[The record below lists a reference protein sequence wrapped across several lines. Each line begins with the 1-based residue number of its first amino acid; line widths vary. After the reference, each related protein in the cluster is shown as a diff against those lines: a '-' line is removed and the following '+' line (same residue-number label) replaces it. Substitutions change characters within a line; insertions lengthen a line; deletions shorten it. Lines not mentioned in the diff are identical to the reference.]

1 VLVVKLIIK
10 CRKKHATAGFQSV
23 RRLEFNPAV
32 VESNHRTQLDTGPR
46 DAIAG
51 REGEETAMKRTFSA
65 LLLVCLLPALGLTEE
80 RVKFPAGVSSK
91 VLGYGHLWA
100 AWKQG
105 FFAREGLD
113 AEVVLMRGTAPAV
126 QALIAG
132 SIYVGLVANDG
143 PIAAVEQGMDL
154 AMVAGA
160 SKITHMLI
168 GGKNYKTYE
177 ELRGTTI
184 GSSTLTSGTAFVLRR
199 VLKTKG
205 LEYPR
210 DYKLLNVGGSGPAF
224 AALTAG
230 QISAAMLAV
239 PNAFQAQEAGFNVIG
254 RVADVFPNYLLS
266 AYSVRR
272 SWAEKNRPLV
282 VRFLKAV
289 LRAKKWFEED
299 KNAATEYLAKEFQL
313 TPSLAEKGL
322 DYYLTNQAWHPELEI
337 DLDGL
342 KTVVEIYAEQT
353 GMKGPIPSPE
363 KYVDTSY
370 LKQTWK
376 ELGWR

>member
-1 VLVVKLIIK
+1 
-10 CRKKHATAGFQSV
+10 
-23 RRLEFNPAV
+23 
-32 VESNHRTQLDTGPR
+32 
-46 DAIAG
+46 
-51 REGEETAMKRTFSA
+51 MKRTLSA
-65 LLLVCLLPALGLTEE
+65 LLLVFLLPALGFAQE
-80 RVKFPAGVSSK
+80 RSKFPVGVSSK

-100 AWKQG
+100 AWRQG
-105 FFAREGLD
+105 YFAREGLD

-143 PIAAVEQGMDL
+143 PLAAVEQGMDL
-154 AMVAGA
+154 VMIAGS

-168 GGKNYKTYE
+168 GGKNYKTWE
-177 ELRGTTI
+177 DLRGATI
-184 GSSTLTSGTAFVLRR
+184 GASTLTSGTAFVLRR
-199 VLKTKG
+199 ALKTKG

-210 DYKLLNVGGSGPAF
+210 DYKLLNVGGTTSSF
-224 AALTAG
+224 AALSAG
-230 QISAAMLAV
+230 QIAAAMQAV
-239 PNAFQAQEAGFNVIG
+239 PNAFQAEEAGFNVIG
-254 RVADVFPNYLLS
+254 RIADIFPNYLLS
-266 AYSVRR
+266 AYSVKR
-272 SWAEKNRPLV
+272 SWAEKNRPRV

-289 LRAKKWFEED
+289 LQAKKWFEQD
-299 KNAATEYLAKEFQL
+299 RKAAIEYLAKEFQL

-337 DLDGL
+337 EIDGL

-363 KYVDTSY
+363 KYMDMSY
-370 LKQTWK
+370 LKQALK